1 MGSNE
6 EIEIDLIRLGR
17 YILSKW
23 MIILFSCVVFAC
35 IGFSYKFFAFKYS
48 AVPLEELDKQFKIVR
63 AEKQPDGRIQQK
75 DYKVSYRMYKD
86 DYETRLA
93 EYKSNLNRYELD
105 KKNISEQM
113 EVVQSKIDEQKEY
126 MRDSL
131 LFSTDDVYDQVL
143 FYTIQDKEKKEE
155 LVKTDNSAVSFAFSF
170 LKSSNFM
177 LELARKIGM
186 DLEGRKTLRAVE
198 ELIQVEKKNNDSFSV
213 RLLADSEEHVE
224 KISTLLES
232 FNKAL
237 YLFSNERYSIVIQ
250 KISEG
255 KAMPLEFVQLKNNAK
270 QRLNDLECELND
282 IKVKSSAILEPIR
295 FEDYGKLVNLE
306 TFKIMKLI
314 KFAIIG
320 LLFGF
325 VVSVGCFIGKY
336 LLAGKL
342 RDSNYISDCFNIN
355 KISCIHDLGK
365 KANESAVKALFE
377 NLKYIIAAGNSSII
391 MLSTM
396 MGTYE
401 QQLSEIKTIIDNFNS
416 ENGTDIKFVGPESIN
431 EINSADEVILAE
443 KLDISD
449 LNSVIDE
456 VKTVLTVK
464 KKVYGIVYI

>member
-6 EIEIDLIRLGR
+6 EIDLIRLGR

-35 IGFSYKFFAFKYS
+35 IGFSYKYLAFKFS
-48 AVPLEELDKQFKIVR
+48 SVPLEELDKQIKIVR
-63 AEKQPDGRIQQK
+63 AEKQVDGRIQQK

-86 DYETRLA
+86 DYDARLL
-93 EYKSNLNRYELD
+93 EYKSKLNRYELD
-105 KKNISEQM
+105 KKNISEQLAF
-113 EVVQSKIDEQKEY
+113 VQVKIDEQKEY

-131 LFSTDDVYDQVL
+131 LFNSDDVYDYVL

-155 LVKTDNSAVSFAFSF
+155 LVKTDNPAVSFAFSF
-170 LKSSNFM
+170 LKSSTF
-177 LELARKIGM
+177 LRKLAEKIGM
-186 DLEGRKTLRAVE
+186 NLENRKTLRAVE
-198 ELIQVEKKNNDSFSV
+198 ELIHVEKKDNDSFSV
-213 RLLADSEEHVE
+213 RLLADSEEHM
-224 KISTLLES
+224 KNISALIGV
-232 FNKAL
+232 FNEELSMFCKD
-237 YLFSNERYSIVIQ
+237 RYSIVIQ

-255 KAMPLEFVQLKNNAK
+255 KAVPMEFVQLKNNAK
-270 QRLNDLECELND
+270 QRFKDLECELND

-295 FEDYGKLVNLE
+295 FEDYGKLENLE

-314 KFAIIG
+314 KFAAIG

-325 VVSVGCFIGKY
+325 VLSVGCFIGKY
-336 LLAGKL
+336 LMAGKL

-355 KISCIHDLGK
+355 KIACIHDLDK

-377 NLKYIIAAGNSSII
+377 NLKYIIAEGNSSII

-401 QQLSEIKTIIDNFNS
+401 QQLSEIKSIIEKFNS
-416 ENGTDIKFVGPESIN
+416 ENGTDIKFVGLESIT
-431 EINSADEVILAE
+431 EINSADEVVLAE
-443 KLDISD
+443 KLDVSD
-449 LNSVIDE
+449 FNSVVDE
-456 VKTVLTVK
+456 VKTVLMVK